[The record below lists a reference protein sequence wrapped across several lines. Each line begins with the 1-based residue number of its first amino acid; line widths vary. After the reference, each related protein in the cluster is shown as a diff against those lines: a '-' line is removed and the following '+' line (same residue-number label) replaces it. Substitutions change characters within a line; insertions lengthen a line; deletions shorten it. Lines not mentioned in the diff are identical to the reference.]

1 MSNSGPIP
9 SEPQRVVIKSRLI
22 LPHPDFKFE
31 ELEGKLPADLAL
43 IQLPDPIE
51 FNGTHMSHHISSLKN
66 LFY

>member
-9 SEPQRVVIKSRLI
+9 GEPQRVVIKSRLI

-31 ELEGKLPADLAL
+31 ELEVKLPADLAL

-51 FNGTHMSHHISSLKN
+51 FNGTQCHII
-66 LFY
+66 YI